1 MPREIAL
8 LKKLQHPMIIPL
20 LGVWAKKETQEVVF
34 ITEVR
39 RRHHSSSRSRAHSQ
53 PRSCPYSHTRAAHPI
68 VAADDG
74 GKPQVVHQAREDD
87 PLEGGQ
93 ELE

>member
-20 LGVWAKKETQEVVF
+20 LGVWVKKEAQEVVF

-39 RRHHSSSRSRAHSQ
+39 RGHHSRLRSHTPRACSRAL
-53 PRSCPYSHTRAAHPI
+53 TRHI
-68 VAADDG
+68 
-74 GKPQVVHQAREDD
+74 
-87 PLEGGQ
+87 
-93 ELE
+93 